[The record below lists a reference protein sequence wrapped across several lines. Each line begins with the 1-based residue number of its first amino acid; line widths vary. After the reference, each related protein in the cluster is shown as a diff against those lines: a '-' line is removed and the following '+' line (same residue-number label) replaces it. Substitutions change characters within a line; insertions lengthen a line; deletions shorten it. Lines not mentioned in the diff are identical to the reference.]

1 MPILPEIL
9 VMLLE
14 HEWAYEFKCSVEL
27 PPWDENVACLVSGLL
42 IYDGH
47 VLLEFDGVEQ
57 QEEEGEGSG
66 GRCRC

>member
-1 MPILPEIL
+1 
-9 VMLLE
+9 MLLG
-14 HEWAYEFKCSVEL
+14 HEWAYELKCSVEL

-47 VLLEFDGVEQ
+47 VLLEVDGVEQ
-57 QEEEGEGSG
+57 REEEEGEGSG

>member
-1 MPILPEIL
+1 MNSNVQLN
-9 VMLLE
+9 
-14 HEWAYEFKCSVEL
+14 W

-47 VLLEFDGVEQ
+47 VLLEVDGVEQ
-57 QEEEGEGSG
+57 REEQGSG